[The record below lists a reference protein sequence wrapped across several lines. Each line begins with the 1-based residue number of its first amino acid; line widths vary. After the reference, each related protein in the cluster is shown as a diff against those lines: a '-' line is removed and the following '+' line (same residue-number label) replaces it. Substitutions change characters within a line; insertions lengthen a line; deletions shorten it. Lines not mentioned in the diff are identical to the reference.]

1 MPPNNAEEGVALR
14 NLESGSRH
22 RPCDDNTGDKVISTR
37 NRMGLIGFLSVLAGM
52 AVIFGAEEGLVEEKA
67 WSNEMA
73 AIENATKQRDTGK
86 FRYALMDDMTWNLA
100 KEACSAISNEY
111 ELCTVSELCS
121 QTEDGL
127 KAHTLCQPQSQCDG
141 LEAVGGF
148 RNRWAPVQKDG
159 GASDGEWVHVEKNCQ
174 VGNFPQD
181 VAVKG
186 ILTCCH
192 NGVLLPI
199 HPPPFPGAN
208 AGSSEPASA
217 REEHGIHSP
226 EWEWSSY
233 AAQVR
238 QSDPFL
244 KSKKEG
250 GKMKGLHTHLQDGIN
265 QHLNGETAKAI
276 AATVKGFVGSGGS
289 AGGQPAP

>member
-1 MPPNNAEEGVALR
+1 LR
-14 NLESGSRH
+14 F
-22 RPCDDNTGDKVISTR
+22 DVQDNTGDKVISTR

-174 VGNFPQD
+174 VCQRCLLHLLRFSLSVSGLLGRQFPARRGSERHFD
-181 VAVKG
+181 
-186 ILTCCH
+186 
-192 NGVLLPI
+192 LLSQWS
-199 HPPPFPGAN
+199 GA
-208 AGSSEPASA
+208 
-217 REEHGIHSP
+217 
-226 EWEWSSY
+226 
-233 AAQVR
+233 
-238 QSDPFL
+238 
-244 KSKKEG
+244 
-250 GKMKGLHTHLQDGIN
+250 
-265 QHLNGETAKAI
+265 
-276 AATVKGFVGSGGS
+276 
-289 AGGQPAP
+289 